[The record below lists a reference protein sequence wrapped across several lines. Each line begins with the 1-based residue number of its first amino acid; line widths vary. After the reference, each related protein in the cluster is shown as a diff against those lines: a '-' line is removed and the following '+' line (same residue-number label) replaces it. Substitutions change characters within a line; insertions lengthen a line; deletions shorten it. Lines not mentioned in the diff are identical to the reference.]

1 MGNNVVCRFEP
12 LDDLEAAW
20 LLHEH
25 TLARIVRVAD
35 SDHKA
40 IRHLPNALALVEC
53 DRHKLPT
60 RRIRAFADEIQPSLF
75 NTLESPFIH
84 LPAEDLGQRCLA
96 LELPFLIGFHNSSP
110 PRACLKK
117 PPANRRYTSTRSH
130 GRTWRRSSMLPQGY
144 AVHSPGTRA
153 RTVSRRAVLQTAESA
168 SRREKLPPPWDPLEL
183 MEAAVV
189 ERDA

>member
-110 PRACLKK
+110 PPCMLEKASGESSLHVN
-117 PPANRRYTSTRSH
+117 PVAWANMAEIVDAASR
-130 GRTWRRSSMLPQGY
+130 
-144 AVHSPGTRA
+144 V
-153 RTVSRRAVLQTAESA
+153 RRALTGNKGPHGFPARGA
-168 SRREKLPPPWDPLEL
+168 SDRRVSISPRK
-183 MEAAVV
+183 AATSLGSP
-189 ERDA
+189 